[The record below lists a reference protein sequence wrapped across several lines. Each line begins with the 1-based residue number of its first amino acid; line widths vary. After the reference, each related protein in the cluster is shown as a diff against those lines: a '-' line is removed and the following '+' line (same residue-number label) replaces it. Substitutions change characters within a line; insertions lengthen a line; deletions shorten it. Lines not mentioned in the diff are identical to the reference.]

1 VVLPAVGNKVHVG
14 LHAQGLHPGPSELL
28 TERGRLFAVKLQK
41 IHRYTSKYT
50 PDALSRFIDEQRHHG
65 NERGNSR
72 DNLRRLRGRYSPGAG
87 RVKDQADGIRATVDR
102 HAGIF
107 RRRDATNL
115 DSRVGHLLVELGLK
129 TRRE

>member
-1 VVLPAVGNKVHVG
+1 VGNEVHIG
-14 LHAQGLHPGPSELL
+14 PHAQGLHPGPLELL

-41 IHRYTSKYT
+41 IHRNALQYTA
-50 PDALSRFIDEQRHHG
+50 DALSRFIDEQRYHG
-65 NERGNSR
+65 NERGNCR
-72 DNLRRLRGRYSPGAG
+72 DNVRRLHGRYSPGAG

-129 TRRE
+129 IRRE